1 MSRVDELDVI
11 IRRKSGKVV
20 AFIPQLNLYAKADD
34 VQTAMASLD
43 EKKKTLIA
51 DLEDLGELDRL
62 ELDGPA
68 AGRPAAR
75 AGMGPFAIKTAI
87 VAVAVAAVIVVA
99 GGFIAGTVNNSIRE
113 TVSSVRNVKIGGAK
127 FWSGLEETLD
137 RLAEPGR
144 DIPEAK
150 KQKLL
155 ADIRAIGIKWR
166 PFLVE
171 IHSAL
176 DVTSSP
182 PPKANSPAP
191 PETK

>member
-11 IRRKSGKVV
+11 IRRKKGRVI

-51 DLEDLGELDRL
+51 DLEDLGEFDRL

-68 AGRPAAR
+68 AGRPAMR

-113 TVSSVRNVKIGGAK
+113 TVSSVRNMKIGGAK

-176 DVTSSP
+176 DVTNSP
-182 PPKANSPAP
+182 ETKANPLAP